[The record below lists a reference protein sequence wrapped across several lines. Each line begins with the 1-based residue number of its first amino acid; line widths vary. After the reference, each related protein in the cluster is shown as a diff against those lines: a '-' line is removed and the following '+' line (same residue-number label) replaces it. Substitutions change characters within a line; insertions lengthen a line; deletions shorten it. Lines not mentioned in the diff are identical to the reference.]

1 MNTNKLKRAIG
12 TFATRSNAETA
23 LRELRDVGFNMDK
36 ISVIAR
42 NLEPKEN
49 LSGAEVKP
57 PSQQAK
63 GAAKVGV
70 ATGAATGGLMGL
82 IGGLGVLALPGVGAA
97 AELGI
102 VLAHTLLG
110 SSIGAGGGGL
120 VGALL
125 GWGIPEKQAKYYD
138 NSVSKGFYLV
148 LLEGTEAEIDG
159 ARAVL
164 QKRQVRDWGVYAAPI
179 TDSTTGMGVV

>member
-57 PSQQAK
+57 LANKP
-63 GAAKVGV
+63 KVQ
-70 ATGAATGGLMGL
+70 L
-82 IGGLGVLALPGVGAA
+82 
-97 AELGI
+97 
-102 VLAHTLLG
+102 
-110 SSIGAGGGGL
+110 
-120 VGALL
+120 
-125 GWGIPEKQAKYYD
+125 K
-138 NSVSKGFYLV
+138 
-148 LLEGTEAEIDG
+148 
-159 ARAVL
+159 
-164 QKRQVRDWGVYAAPI
+164 
-179 TDSTTGMGVV
+179 